1 MNNISIEA
9 TERAPAIDFN
19 FEANTFVIKGESYP
33 EDVTDFYGPL
43 IDNLESHLRSQQSAS
58 ISFLFDLIYFK
69 SSSAKIFMG
78 LFDLLEEVAI
88 EGNDVT
94 VTWQFEEG
102 DDNMEE
108 LREEFGE
115 DLVRASFSL
124 KEVSIE

>member
-58 ISFLFDLIYFK
+58 ISFLFDLIYFN

>member
-58 ISFLFDLIYFK
+58 ISFLFDLIYYN